1 MPTFVEDYGDRRGYG
16 NRLRGRVRNFYE
28 QVQTFNKAAFGR
40 INRLAGEDIDGAVLV
55 ERKAQAA
62 DPRKTLVPA
71 IASQRCI
78 SSRHPSGYARMLGE
92 GKRSEARAAG
102 KRVARKV

>member
-28 QVQTFNKAAFGR
+28 QVQIFNKAAFGR

-55 ERKAQAA
+55 ERKAKAA
-62 DPRKTLVPA
+62 DPRKTIVPV
-71 IASQRCI
+71 IARHRCI
-78 SSRHPSGYARMLGE
+78 GSREPSGEPRILGE
-92 GKRSEARAAG
+92 EIGRASCRE
-102 KRVARKV
+102 RVCQYV

>member
-28 QVQTFNKAAFGR
+28 QVQIFNKAAFGR

-55 ERKAQAA
+55 ERKAKAA
-62 DPRKTLVPA
+62 DPRKTIVPV
-71 IASQRCI
+71 IARHRCI
-78 SSRHPSGYARMLGE
+78 GS
-92 GKRSEARAAG
+92 RSEEHTSELQSLMRNSYAVLCL
-102 KRVARKV
+102 KKKT